1 MKIKRFIFC
10 ILAMLLLVSLLSCEI
25 SSYVAIGLIK
35 STKDNYCMTSFHRL
49 EGNLALTSRYTKRSE
64 GQIHYTASLEEGEV
78 NVYYYCGSV
87 KELLFNIKAGE
98 TLDDRGGYI
107 EKGPQKIIIETVTP
121 SKGKIIIEFE

>member
-1 MKIKRFIFC
+1 
-10 ILAMLLLVSLLSCEI
+10 MLLLVSLLSCEI

-49 EGNLALTSRYTKRSE
+49 EGNLALTSRYTKSSE

-78 NVYYYCGSV
+78 NVYYCGSV